1 MDADGSCILLE
12 TGVIPAF
19 REDGY
24 LPEGVHT
31 CAPAE
36 ATYRFGSGSKRR
48 KRLVM
53 RLRRWIELI

>member
-1 MDADGSCILLE
+1 MDADGSCLLLE
-12 TGVIPAF
+12 KSVIPAF

-24 LPEGVHT
+24 LPDGVYT

-36 ATYRFGSGSKRR
+36 ATFRFGSGSKRR
-48 KRLVM
+48 KRLVR